1 MRAIQRRVLCK
12 MPSAPYPCRNAL
24 PPADPHASEQD
35 AMIVRTIFAERP
47 PAAMMVTLP
56 PKVSGKRLQAQ

>member
-1 MRAIQRRVLCK
+1 